1 MQNWNWDSCF
11 THILA
16 KGPYAGLLQSCMRA
30 FRQYVCKSIW
40 AFNLILLFYR
50 AKYCINPT
58 SDLCSTQKYC
68 ISPYAELG
76 LMQDSY
82 FTHIFAKGPYAGL
95 KFSPA

>member
-1 MQNWNWDSCF
+1 MQDSSL
-11 THILA
+11 THVLA
-16 KGPYAGLLQSCMRA
+16 KGPYAGLLQ
-30 FRQYVCKSIW
+30 FLCKSIW